1 MFTDIMLNLNYDVNT
16 LVTNIM
22 NVMMPG
28 KVMVNSHSD
37 IPKHLLKRLKL
48 VQGIDQLK

>member
-1 MFTDIMLNLNYDVNT
+1 MFTDIMLNLYYDLNT

-22 NVMMPG
+22 NMMMPG

-37 IPKHLLKRLKL
+37 IPNYLKIETCSRH
-48 VQGIDQLK
+48 